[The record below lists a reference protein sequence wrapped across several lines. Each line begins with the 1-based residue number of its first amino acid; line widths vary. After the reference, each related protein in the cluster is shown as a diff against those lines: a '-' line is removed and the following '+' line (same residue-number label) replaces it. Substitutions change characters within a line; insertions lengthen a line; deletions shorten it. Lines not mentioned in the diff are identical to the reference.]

1 MIGNYGLKHFSNGGD
16 AGSWKLEFS
25 NRKEQLP
32 QTARHIAVIM
42 LAVLKIEVGEQ
53 KICPTAF
60 LNSYSCCTQPYILT
74 PLTLYYAFFGF
85 CMKWRLHVISL
96 TSCIVICVYTC
107 IFKKK
112 KCCVYSVVSFF
123 FFTWSGLLW
132 KLWNQHIHLHISWWT
147 KVACQVLFEI
157 IALYQKRW
165 VMKINV
171 GLSTK
176 LSHWPS
182 YLTKVNSPSES
193 QT

>member
-123 FFTWSGLLW
+123 FF
-132 KLWNQHIHLHISWWT
+132 HLKW
-147 KVACQVLFEI
+147 
-157 IALYQKRW
+157 ALVKTLESTYTLAYI
-165 VMKINV
+165 VMNKGCMSSSFWDHCTLPEEV
-171 GLSTK
+171 
-176 LSHWPS
+176 SHE
-182 YLTKVNSPSES
+182 N
-193 QT
+193 